1 MVNEDLKSEEAALKG
16 DVEISTDTVKI
27 QKLPEKEFAR
37 VQSSPPSGSL
47 VEKFEGAFYWWE
59 GQKV

>member
-1 MVNEDLKSEEAALKG
+1 MANEDLKNEEAALKG

-37 VQSSPPSGSL
+37 VQSSPSSGSL
-47 VEKFEGAFYWWE
+47 VEKFEGAFYW
-59 GQKV
+59 